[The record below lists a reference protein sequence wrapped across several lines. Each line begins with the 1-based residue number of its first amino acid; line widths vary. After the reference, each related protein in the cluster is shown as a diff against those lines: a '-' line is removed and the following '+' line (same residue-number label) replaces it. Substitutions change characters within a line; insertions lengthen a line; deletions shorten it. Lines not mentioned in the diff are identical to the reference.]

1 MKSLKTFSIGL
12 LAFFISSNVLAHSDV
27 EITLQNN
34 RIVVDPDNEAVLFG
48 IHKLFEAEF
57 GELGNP
63 YGTDDPGLDV
73 FDLHPN
79 SLLWYKVEGTLKKWD
94 VNSSSWLSFGFDERI
109 SITKNDQTNVV
120 SAAEGIAGQGLIGS
134 VNSSGGLHT
143 HVDFQV
149 IKAGG
154 GNPDDGAYLL
164 ELSLFDTTNDEI
176 PIPISAASDKF
187 YLAFH
192 LNEAGTFDDEAF
204 DQAIGGSPYHNEGK
218 LVEKSVMLGNLT
230 GNARGGEITRLRG
243 DVLRQAYRCVDGCGL
258 ESPVLEPV
266 AIAKDRLNLRRARRL
281 ETEGASV
288 SDAVDAIINNFT
300 NHTLLCAAPMKVE
313 GNRCVSSLHDHH
325 DSHDNHGAKVVILQ
339 GGSQIEELAKDDAI
353 GWQPNRQREN
363 VFFVIEY
370 DYNSNGF
377 VTHQV
382 EYVVVWREGR
392 LRYYENRKLDSKGF
406 SIIELSDRQIA
417 VAINASNEVREEN
430 DHDND
435 HDHDHDH

>member
-1 MKSLKTFSIGL
+1 MKSLKLFSIGL

-73 FDLHPN
+73 FGLHPN
-79 SLLWYKVEGTLKKWD
+79 SLFWYKVEGTLKKWD
-94 VNSSSWLSFGFDERI
+94 VNSSSWLSFGFDEQI
-109 SITKNDQTNVV
+109 SITKHDHTNIV
-120 SAAEGIAGQGLIGS
+120 SAVEGIAGQGLIGS

-143 HVDFQV
+143 HLDFQ
-149 IKAGG
+149 ISKAGG

-176 PIPISAASDKF
+176 PVPISAASDKF

-192 LNEAGTFDDEAF
+192 LNEAGTFGHDAF
-204 DQAIGGSPYHNEGK
+204 DQAIGGSPHHDEGT

-230 GNARGGEITRLRG
+230 GNVRGGEITRLRG

-266 AIAKDRLNLRRARRL
+266 AMAKDRLNLRRARRL
-281 ETEGASV
+281 QTEDVSV
-288 SDAVDAIINNFT
+288 SGAVDAIINNFT
-300 NHTLLCAAPMKVE
+300 NHTLLCSAPMKAE
-313 GNRCVSSLHDHH
+313 GNRCVPSSHDHDDH
-325 DSHDNHGAKVVILQ
+325 DDHATKVVVLQ
-339 GGSQIEELAKDDAI
+339 GGNTIEELEKEI
-353 GWQPNRQREN
+353 TGWERNRQREN
-363 VFFVIEY
+363 FFYVIEY
-370 DYNSNGF
+370 EYNSDGF
-377 VTHQV
+377 VTHRV
-382 EYVVVWREGR
+382 EYVAAWREGGS
-392 LRYYENRKLDSKGF
+392 RYYENRKLDSKGF

-417 VAINASNEVREEN
+417 VSINASDEVREEN
-430 DHDND
+430 DHD